1 MDGDQRMY
9 FDTSVKGS
17 LEDLLDDPLIRLLM
31 DSDEVSVQ
39 ALITLIEPVQLALS
53 SRTREGGCC
62 SPGGEDTPTG
72 ARSELSCVN
81 LLDDPLIR
89 QVMESDGVSYR
100 AMTAIIEGG
109 RLAASSQDR
118 VCQPPPTAA
127 ETGKT

>member
-53 SRTREGGCC
+53 SRTREGGVLQ
-62 SPGGEDTPTG
+62 PGRRRHAYRRAER
-72 ARSELSCVN
+72 AQL
-81 LLDDPLIR
+81 R
-89 QVMESDGVSYR
+89 QP
-100 AMTAIIEGG
+100 A
-109 RLAASSQDR
+109 
-118 VCQPPPTAA
+118 
-127 ETGKT
+127 